1 MEPLQF
7 LVPVGRLE
15 AVSGVLPYVALAL
28 VLANMVTRKLAH
40 RTHVRQA
47 EEGGDEAIGHYLP
60 HAAVSLLLLLTSFA
74 YLVVA
79 PHAGMV
85 LSVLVAGMV
94 LADFFELEARQVE
107 ARNDMTI
114 ESPKSA
120 LVASVLVLLYAAYQA
135 LFFIVQPY
143 WTQVV

>member
-15 AVSGVLPYVALAL
+15 AVAGLIPYAAL
-28 VLANMVTRKLAH
+28 VLVVANMVTRKLAH
-40 RTHVRQA
+40 RSYVRQA
-47 EEGGDEAIGHYLP
+47 DEGDEPISRYRP
-60 HAAVSLLLLLTSFA
+60 HVVVSFLLVFVSLA

-85 LSVLVAGMV
+85 LSVLVVGTM
-94 LADFFELEARQVE
+94 LADLFEFEARQVE
-107 ARNDMTI
+107 VRNGMTV

-120 LVASVLVLLYAAYQA
+120 VVGSTLVLLYAAYQS
-135 LFFIVQPY
+135 LFFLIQPY
-143 WTQVV
+143 WAQIV

>member
-15 AVSGVLPYVALAL
+15 AVSGLIPFAALAL
-28 VLANMVTRKLAH
+28 VLANIVTRKLAH

-47 EEGGDEAIGHYLP
+47 EEGGDDAIGHYWP
-60 HAAVSLLLLLTSFA
+60 HSAVSLLLVLVSFA
-74 YLVVA
+74 YLIVA

-85 LSVLVAGMV
+85 LSVLVAGTI
-94 LADFFELEARQVE
+94 LADFFELEARKVE

-114 ESPKSA
+114 EPPKSA
-120 LVASVLVLLYAAYQA
+120 LVASAFVLLYAAYQS
-135 LFFIVQPY
+135 LFFIVQPI
-143 WTQVV
+143 WTQIV